1 MISHTQP
8 RLIYLACTLVV
19 IALGLASRR
28 YAAALP
34 AWVGAYVGDGLWAMM
49 VYFGTGVM
57 VPRARLAWRGAA
69 ALAFAFAIEASQLY
83 QAQWINEVR
92 RTRLGGLVLGQGF
105 VWSDLVCYAAGVS
118 AGLGVEALVRRF
130 IPARRPTARRSQEP
144 GCR

>member
-1 MISHTQP
+1 MKP

-49 VYFGTGVM
+49 VYFGTGVL
-57 VPRARLAWRGAA
+57 VPRAGLAWRAAA

-83 QAQWINEVR
+83 QADWINDVR

-105 VWSDLVCYAAGVS
+105 LWSDLVCYAAGVS
-118 AGLGVEALVRRF
+118 VGAGAEWG
-130 IPARRPTARRSQEP
+130 ARRVWRFSGGRVR
-144 GCR
+144 GR